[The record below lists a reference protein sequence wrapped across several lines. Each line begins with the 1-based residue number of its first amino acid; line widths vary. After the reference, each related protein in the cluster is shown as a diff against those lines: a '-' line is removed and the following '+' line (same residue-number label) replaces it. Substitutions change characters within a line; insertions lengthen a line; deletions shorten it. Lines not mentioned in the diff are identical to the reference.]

1 MTVTPS
7 DSVPARRLHGS
18 SLLFRVFPLIK
29 AFLVPALLVF
39 FLSSDGTWQL
49 WLPILILPAF
59 LIELYRTRTLR
70 YRLEEEELVITT
82 GRWFRNERHIPY
94 TRIQNIDL
102 VQGVLHRLLDVGE
115 IRLETASGSGA
126 EATLIVLSRS
136 AEVELREAVAQ
147 GRYAAGVGP
156 AAGSVAQVSQ
166 THAGL
171 DAYSSEEGEE
181 AIANSAPPAPTP
193 VLRLTFSELARIA
206 VDPGRSLIPLGVL
219 FGLGWEFDL
228 FERFQVWNRVEDWF
242 EAGGLGFGWL
252 DGLLLAIAAFV
263 LLTLFSLIGTTLLF
277 WGFELRQ
284 VDDQFRIRRGLL
296 TRVRATVPRRRIQ
309 LVSVHQSLIHRWMD
323 RVRVR
328 VGTAGQGS
336 HEDEDGQEESWLA
349 PLCPEAQVESL
360 LQEIDPRLVASEPDW
375 RPFPR
380 AALSRAR
387 WRALRFAA
395 VLAAILIAAWWWTE
409 EVPDAALYFIPL
421 PFFWFWTTAGWS
433 YWRRAFAI
441 DAERLVLR
449 EGWWKR
455 RTTYVLM
462 EKVQSVELAAGV
474 FDRRWQQA
482 HLSVDTAGGHAT
494 GHHFALHWLARD
506 TARALQREI
515 VSRAARARFRWS

>member
-7 DSVPARRLHGS
+7 SSTPPARRLHGS

-29 AFLVPALLVF
+29 SFLVPALLVF
-39 FLSSDGTWQL
+39 FLSSDGRWQL
-49 WLPILILPAF
+49 WLPLLILPAF

-70 YRLEEEELVITT
+70 YRLEEDELVITT

-136 AEVELREAVAQ
+136 AEVELREAVAH
-147 GRYAAGVGP
+147 GRYAAGVVDS
-156 AAGSVAQVSQ
+156 AAPN
-166 THAGL
+166 T
-171 DAYSSEEGEE
+171 EGAVDENGE
-181 AIANSAPPAPTP
+181 AALEAPTLEAPSEP
-193 VLRLTFSELARIA
+193 VLRLSIMEIARIA

-242 EAGGLGFGWL
+242 EAGGLGYGWL
-252 DGLLLAIAAFV
+252 DGLLLAVAAFI
-263 LLTLFSLIGTTLLF
+263 LLTLFSMIGTTLLF
-277 WGFELRQ
+277 YGFELRQ

-336 HEDEDGQEESWLA
+336 SDDEDGQEESWLA
-349 PLCPEAQVESL
+349 PLCSEDRVAGL
-360 LQEIDPRLVASEPDW
+360 LHEIDPRLVASEPDW

-380 AALSRAR
+380 AALARAR
-387 WRALRFAA
+387 RRGVRFATI
-395 VLAAILIAAWWWTE
+395 LTAALLAAWWWTE
-409 EVPDAALYFIPL
+409 EVPDVALYAIPI
-421 PFFWFWTTAGWS
+421 PFVWFWVTAGWS
-433 YWRRAFAI
+433 YRRRAFAM
-441 DAERLVLR
+441 DSQRLVLR

-462 EKVQSVELAAGV
+462 EKVQSVELVAGV
-474 FDRRWQQA
+474 FDRRWRQA
-482 HLSVDTAGGHAT
+482 HLSVDTAGGNAT
-494 GHHFALHWLARD
+494 GHHFALHWLAGD